1 MMLAQ
6 QQKTGDETMKIQE
19 EWELHKPK
27 KKTWGRLLRVIFGR
41 TAFVITALLIQ
52 FIILMYSFQW
62 LREHVFYLYG
72 GFVGLSAV
80 VVIYIINK
88 NQNPSYQLSW
98 IIPVLV
104 FPVFGA
110 LFYLFVETQPGTRA
124 IDRRL
129 KEIIK
134 ETEPMLRQRPE
145 VMERLYRESRGT
157 ARLAYY
163 MNRYGGYPIWENTSA
178 QYFPLG
184 DDMYPV
190 LLEELRKA
198 ERYIFM
204 EYFIVE
210 KGEMWDSIL
219 EILKE
224 KAASGVEVR
233 FMYDGM
239 CSLTLMPYGYPKQME
254 KYGIHCKMFSPVRP
268 VLSSY
273 QNNRDHRKITVI
285 DGHTAFTGGVNLADE
300 YINRKVRFGHWKDTA
315 IMLKGDAATGF
326 LMMFLQM
333 WNITEHE
340 TDDYT
345 RYLCKPD
352 YRYPAELDRSGFVM
366 PYGDS
371 PLDNETVGQHVYMDI
386 LNESRYYVHMMTPY
400 LILDSDMITSL
411 TFAAKRGIETI
422 IIMPH
427 IPDKIYA
434 YLLARSY
441 YAELLQ
447 AGVKIYEYTPGF
459 VHAKVFTSDN
469 TKAVVGSINMD
480 YRSLHLHFECAVYLF
495 RNPAV
500 QQAEADFQET
510 LKHCQEIT
518 LEDCRTYP
526 MPKKIAGKVLRLFAP
541 LM

>member
-1 MMLAQ
+1 MN
-6 QQKTGDETMKIQE
+6 IQE

-27 KKTWGRLLRVIFGR
+27 KKTWGRFLRVIFGR
-41 TAFVITALLIQ
+41 TTFVITALLIQ
-52 FIILMYSFQW
+52 LVILCLSFQW

-72 GFVGLSAV
+72 CFVGLSAV

-134 ETEPMLRQRPE
+134 ETESMLRQRPE

-190 LLEELRKA
+190 LLEELKKA

-224 KAASGVEVR
+224 KAAAGVEVR

-239 CSLTLMPYGYPKQME
+239 CCLTLMPYGYPKQLE

-333 WNITEHE
+333 WNITEHR
-340 TDDYT
+340 TDDYD
-345 RYLCKPD
+345 RYLYRSAVPNPKEPD
-352 YRYPAELDRSGFVM
+352 GTGFVM

-386 LNESRYYVHMMTPY
+386 LNESRYYVHIMTPY

-447 AGVKIYEYTPGF
+447 AGVKIYEYIPGF

>member
-1 MMLAQ
+1 MN
-6 QQKTGDETMKIQE
+6 IQE

-27 KKTWGRLLRVIFGR
+27 KKTWGRFLRVIFGR
-41 TAFVITALLIQ
+41 TTFVITALLIQ
-52 FIILMYSFQW
+52 LVILCLSFQW

-134 ETEPMLRQRPE
+134 ETESMLRQRPE

-224 KAASGVEVR
+224 KAAAGVEVR

-239 CSLTLMPYGYPKQME
+239 CSLTLMPYGYPKQLE

-333 WNITEHE
+333 WNITEHR
-340 TDDYT
+340 TDDYA
-345 RYLCKPD
+345 RYLYRPAAPNPKEPD
-352 YRYPAELDRSGFVM
+352 GTGFVM

-386 LNESRYYVHMMTPY
+386 LNESRYYVHIMTPY

-447 AGVKIYEYTPGF
+447 AGVKIYEYIPGF

-541 LM
+541 LMSNLVMPYLCG

>member
-1 MMLAQ
+1 MN
-6 QQKTGDETMKIQE
+6 IQE

-178 QYFPLG
+178 QYFSLG

-224 KAASGVEVR
+224 KAAAGVEVR

-239 CSLTLMPYGYPKQME
+239 CSLTLMPYGYPKKLE

-333 WNITEHE
+333 WNITEHR
-340 TDDYT
+340 TDDYA
-345 RYLCKPD
+345 RYLYRPAAPNPKEPD
-352 YRYPAELDRSGFVM
+352 CTGFVM

-386 LNESRYYVHMMTPY
+386 LNESRYYVHIMTPY

-447 AGVKIYEYTPGF
+447 SGVKIYEYMPGF

-500 QQAEADFQET
+500 QQAEDDFQET

>member
-1 MMLAQ
+1 
-6 QQKTGDETMKIQE
+6 MKIQE
-19 EWELHKPK
+19 EWEQHKPK
-27 KKTWGRLLRVIFGR
+27 KKTWGRLLRIIFGR
-41 TAFVITALLIQ
+41 TTFVILALLVQ
-52 FIILMYSFQW
+52 FVILMYSFHW
-62 LREHVFYLYG
+62 LSEHVFYLYG

-110 LFYLFVETQPGTRA
+110 MFYLFVETQPGTHV

-129 KEIIK
+129 RENIK
-134 ETEPMLRQRPE
+134 QTKPFLQQQMS
-145 VMERLYRESRGT
+145 VMEHLYQESRGS
-157 ARLAYY
+157 AGLAYY
-163 MNRYGGYPIWENTSA
+163 MNVYGGYPIWEHTHA

-190 LLEELRKA
+190 LLEELKKA

-224 KAASGVEVR
+224 KAACGVDVR

-239 CSLTLMPYGYPKQME
+239 CCLTLMPYGYPKQLE
-254 KYGIHCKMFSPVRP
+254 QYGIHCKMFSPVRP

-285 DGHTAFTGGVNLADE
+285 DGHTAFTGGINLADE

-315 IMLKGDAATGF
+315 IMLKGDAVTGF

-333 WNITEHE
+333 WNISERE
-340 TDDYT
+340 PVDYAH
-345 RYLCKPD
+345 YLCRPD
-352 YRYPAELDRSGFVM
+352 YQYPKDLDYSGFVM

-386 LNESRYYVHMMTPY
+386 LNEARYYVHIMTPY

-427 IPDKIYA
+427 IPDKVYA

-441 YAELLQ
+441 YAELLKT
-447 AGVKIYEYTPGF
+447 GVKIYEYTPGF
-459 VHAKVFTSDN
+459 VHAKVFTSDD

-495 RNPAV
+495 CNPAV
-500 QQAEADFQET
+500 QQAENDFQET

-518 LEDCRTYP
+518 LEDCDAFP
-526 MPKKIAGKVLRLFAP
+526 LHKKIAGKVLRLFAP